1 MSSAPPSDP
10 SRPLGRGLRAPRALV
25 VDDEADLRELLE
37 LTLVGMGLDVDC
49 APDLASARRLLAA
62 GRYALCL
69 TDMRLPDGDGLA
81 LVAEIG
87 AGHPDTPVAVI
98 TAYGSAETA
107 VAALKAGAF
116 DYLSKPVGLE
126 ALRALVRSALR
137 LSEAPA
143 PDVPAEPARAGARSP
158 GARAEGPPEA
168 ASGGMRAAAHGE
180 TATPAPSR
188 AAAEPGAASALLIGV
203 SPAIEAVRA
212 SIARLARS
220 MAPVAITGES
230 GSGKELAARLIH
242 RLGSRAAQ
250 PFVAV
255 NCGAIP
261 ESLME
266 SEFFGH
272 RRGAFTGADQD
283 RVGFFQAADGGTLFL
298 DEVADLPLAMQVKL
312 LRAIQERRVRR
323 VGATAEEPV
332 DVRIV
337 SATHQ
342 DLAKCV
348 AAGRFRQDLF
358 YRLNVIE
365 LRMPP
370 LRERREDVAALSEAI
385 LARLAARAGLPAVPR
400 LSSVTL
406 RYLQTYAFPG
416 NVRELENILERA
428 LAFSNGEVVN
438 VEDLGLR
445 PATLEAAP
453 TERELDVELDLDRA
467 GAVPPG
473 SGASPM
479 RDGPGPPAPV
489 PSRAGGPGAAADAA
503 SRADGIGDVAPGA
516 GDVPSSLP
524 DYLDALEREA
534 ILRALERTRHNRT
547 AAAKLLGISFRALR
561 YRMQRL
567 GIG

>member
-1 MSSAPPSDP
+1 M
-10 SRPLGRGLRAPRALV
+10 RAPRALV

-49 APDLASARRLLAA
+49 AADLASARRLLAS
-62 GRYALCL
+62 GSYALCL
-69 TDMRLPDGDGLA
+69 TDMRLPDGDGLS
-81 LVAEIG
+81 LVTLIG
-87 AGHPDTPVAVI
+87 AEHPDTPIAVI
-98 TAYGSAETA
+98 TAFGSAESA

-116 DYLSKPVGLE
+116 DYLSKPVGLD

-137 LSEAPA
+137 LSAGAEGAAADPPPLPAVEAPRVA
-143 PDVPAEPARAGARSP
+143 PLRPPSFDATPAARIVPGAGAGARAAP
-158 GARAEGPPEA
+158 GA
-168 ASGGMRAAAHGE
+168 GG
-180 TATPAPSR
+180 
-188 AAAEPGAASALLIGV
+188 LLLGV
-203 SPAIEAVRA
+203 SPAIETVRA

-242 RLGSRAAQ
+242 RLGSRANQ

-261 ESLME
+261 ENLME

-272 RRGAFTGADQD
+272 KRGAFTGADQD
-283 RVGFFQAADGGTLFL
+283 RTGFFQAADGGTLFL
-298 DEVADLPLAMQVKL
+298 DEVADLPLSMQVKL
-312 LRAIQERRVRR
+312 LRAIQERCVRR
-323 VGATAEEPV
+323 VGHTVEEPV

-342 DLAKCV
+342 DLARCV
-348 AAGRFRQDLF
+348 AAGRFRQDLY

-370 LRERREDVAALSEAI
+370 LRERLEDVGV
-385 LARLAARAGLPAVPR
+385 LADSVLVRLATRAGLQVAPR

-406 RYLQTYAFPG
+406 RYLQSYGFPG

-428 LAFSNGEVVN
+428 LAFSNGEVIN

-445 PATLEAAP
+445 PAGHEASENERADADDTQDEDDGTAP
-453 TERELDVELDLDRA
+453 VGAAGRASGA
-467 GAVPPG
+467 GAGPA
-473 SGASPM
+473 ASAAG
-479 RDGPGPPAPV
+479 DGQAAAVRVTQGAPV
-489 PSRAGGPGAAADAA
+489 LSE
-503 SRADGIGDVAPGA
+503 DGIPE
-516 GDVPSSLP
+516 SLP
-524 DYLDALEREA
+524 DYLDAVERDA

-547 AAAKLLGISFRALR
+547 AAARLLGISFRALR